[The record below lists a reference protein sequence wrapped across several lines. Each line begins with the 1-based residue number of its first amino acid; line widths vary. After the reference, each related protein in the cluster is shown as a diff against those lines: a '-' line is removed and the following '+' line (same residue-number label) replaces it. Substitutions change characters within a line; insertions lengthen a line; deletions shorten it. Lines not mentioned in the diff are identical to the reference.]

1 MREYFDLDVEDDTI
15 AYYAK
20 QGFFHP
26 KNPGDLHTQLQTAH
40 DMLELLT
47 CKKSI
52 ATTGLAYILQPKRWR
67 KMITI
72 LHDRFRTQANFG
84 SKFVYSVDRTLQN
97 FFDQVTDCE
106 DITVEGDPGY
116 LIRDATILMEKVE
129 DGVTLAIAL
138 PAVLTATLKSTNPAT
153 VTVAKKPS
161 ATGGSR
167 TLTTPARKKKKL
179 THPPTNIPTRTSTT

>member
-1 MREYFDLDVEDDTI
+1 MEVDTKAFDKNTARLREYFDLDVEDDTI

-40 DMLELLT
+40 DMLELLN

-67 KMITI
+67 KMVTI

-97 FFDQVTDCE
+97 FF
-106 DITVEGDPGY
+106 
-116 LIRDATILMEKVE
+116 IRRLVLLRSQS
-129 DGVTLAIAL
+129 TLQGCYFLASVWY
-138 PAVLTATLKSTNPAT
+138 VLTKTCCLHDTKYFYR
-153 VTVAKKPS
+153 VT
-161 ATGGSR
+161 
-167 TLTTPARKKKKL
+167 
-179 THPPTNIPTRTSTT
+179 

>member
-1 MREYFDLDVEDDTI
+1 MEVDTKAFDKNTARLREYFDLDVEDDTI

-72 LHDRFRTQANFG
+72 LHDRFRTQPNFG
-84 SKFVYSVDRTLQN
+84 SKFVYTVDRTLQN
-97 FFDQVTDCE
+97 FFDQVD
-106 DITVEGDPGY
+106 
-116 LIRDATILMEKVE
+116 R
-129 DGVTLAIAL
+129 
-138 PAVLTATLKSTNPAT
+138 KSTRLNSSH
-153 VTVAKKPS
+153 VD
-161 ATGGSR
+161 
-167 TLTTPARKKKKL
+167 
-179 THPPTNIPTRTSTT
+179 